1 MASLDFT
8 RLMTS
13 GNFSDLKLVCQGKEF
28 KIHKLVACSQ
38 SSVIATALKGD
49 FKEAQSGIITI
60 EQFDAETVRRMVEY
74 LYTGD
79 YDQIKAKSNAAT
91 SVALTTPTTAAS
103 TASSTTP
110 STAASITPST
120 AFSTTPSTTPSGASS
135 IAPSI
140 TSSTTPALLVTNG
153 TLQHVQVNAIADYY
167 EVPGLAQL
175 ANRKIQQ
182 TYLAS
187 WDLNAFVA
195 SAKAAINDSGDKS
208 LHNMMALFTAQKLK
222 ELLRSGQLPSL
233 VGDFAASVLAYHA
246 HLLEASQ
253 REQSQAAVQQQ
264 QEAQQQ
270 QAQAHVALQQQYND
284 LLVERQAAEARATRV
299 IENVGKLVS
308 LSNHQECCRSISCG
322 EDFGSYI
329 EATGDPAEP
338 TYILRCSWCHC
349 KHTTN

>member
-1 MASLDFT
+1 M
-8 RLMTS
+8 
-13 GNFSDLKLVCQGKEF
+13 
-28 KIHKLVACSQ
+28 
-38 SSVIATALKGD
+38 
-49 FKEAQSGIITI
+49 
-60 EQFDAETVRRMVEY
+60 
-74 LYTGD
+74 
-79 YDQIKAKSNAAT
+79 
-91 SVALTTPTTAAS
+91 
-103 TASSTTP
+103 
-110 STAASITPST
+110 
-120 AFSTTPSTTPSGASS
+120 
-135 IAPSI
+135 
-140 TSSTTPALLVTNG
+140 
-153 TLQHVQVNAIADYY
+153 QVNAIADYY
-167 EVPGLAQL
+167 EVQGLAQL

-195 SAKAAINDSGDKS
+195 SAKAAVNDSGDKS
-208 LHNMMALFTAQKLK
+208 LHNMMALFAAQNLK

-233 VGDFAASVLAYHA
+233 VGDFSASVLAYHA

-253 REQSQAAVQQQ
+253 REQSQAAVQQLQ
-264 QEAQQQ
+264 QAQQQ

-308 LSNHQECCRSISCG
+308 LSNNQEYCRSISCE

>member
-1 MASLDFT
+1 
-8 RLMTS
+8 
-13 GNFSDLKLVCQGKEF
+13 
-28 KIHKLVACSQ
+28 
-38 SSVIATALKGD
+38 
-49 FKEAQSGIITI
+49 
-60 EQFDAETVRRMVEY
+60 MVEY

-79 YDQIKAKSNAAT
+79 YDQTKAKSEALATVAA
-91 SVALTTPTTAAS
+91 TTPTSAAS
-103 TASSTTP
+103 TAASTTP
-110 STAASITPST
+110 STAPSSAPST
-120 AFSTTPSTTPSGASS
+120 ASNFTPSTTL
-135 IAPSI
+135 AP
-140 TSSTTPALLVTNG
+140 LDTNG

-167 EVPGLAQL
+167 EIQGLAQL

-182 TYLAS
+182 AYLTS

-195 SAKAAINDSGDKS
+195 SAKAALNDSGDKA
-208 LHNMMALFTAQKLK
+208 LQNMMALFAAQKLK
-222 ELLRSGQLPSL
+222 DLLKSGKLPSL

-264 QEAQQQ
+264 QQVQQQ

-308 LSNHQECCRSISCG
+308 LSNNQDYCRSISCE

-338 TYILRCSWCHC
+338 TYILRCSYCHC

>member
-1 MASLDFT
+1 M
-8 RLMTS
+8 
-13 GNFSDLKLVCQGKEF
+13 
-28 KIHKLVACSQ
+28 
-38 SSVIATALKGD
+38 
-49 FKEAQSGIITI
+49 
-60 EQFDAETVRRMVEY
+60 
-74 LYTGD
+74 
-79 YDQIKAKSNAAT
+79 
-91 SVALTTPTTAAS
+91 
-103 TASSTTP
+103 
-110 STAASITPST
+110 
-120 AFSTTPSTTPSGASS
+120 
-135 IAPSI
+135 
-140 TSSTTPALLVTNG
+140 
-153 TLQHVQVNAIADYY
+153 QVNAIADYY
-167 EVPGLAQL
+167 EVQGLAQL

-182 TYLAS
+182 TYLTS

-195 SAKAAINDSGDKS
+195 SAKAAVNDSGDKS
-208 LHNMMALFTAQKLK
+208 LHNMMALFAAQNLK

-233 VGDFAASVLAYHA
+233 VGDFSASVLSYHA

-253 REQSQAAVQQQ
+253 REQSQAAVQQLQ
-264 QEAQQQ
+264 QAQQQ

-308 LSNHQECCRSISCG
+308 LSNNQECCRSISCE

>member
-28 KIHKLVACSQ
+28 RIHKLVACSQ
-38 SSVIATALKGD
+38 SSVIATALKGE

-79 YDQIKAKSNAAT
+79 YDQIEAKSKAAT
-91 SVALTTPTTAAS
+91 TVAVTTPT
-103 TASSTTP
+103 
-110 STAASITPST
+110 TAASITPST
-120 AFSTTPSTTPSGASS
+120 VFSTTPSTTPCSASS
-135 IAPSI
+135 IAPTI
-140 TSSTTPALLVTNG
+140 TSSTTPALLVSNG

-167 EVPGLAQL
+167 EVQGLAQL

-182 TYLAS
+182 TYLTS
-187 WDLNAFVA
+187 WDLDAFVA

-222 ELLRSGQLPSL
+222 ELLKSGHLPSL

-264 QEAQQQ
+264 QQAQQQ